1 VVADVRLNAAGAHR
15 KTVIP
20 PNQVEAGIMRNSVA
34 LALAGFLVASSLSAQ
49 GNKID
54 VCTGKAPFKVASVAG
69 NKMVVSSG
77 ASPIDRLRNMCAPQP
92 YDFVSEDSKRLLA
105 GIKLAREQND
115 SVSAIRRTFTVLQKT
130 VNDQTLALYKANRD
144 STTYSRTPARAPD
157 AREFFLTDQMK
168 VLREQL
174 TLALRR
180 VATTDQLTRFEANLA
195 EMFKKEGG

>member
-1 VVADVRLNAAGAHR
+1 VVADVRLNTASAHR

-77 ASPIDRLRNMCAPQP
+77 ASPIDALRNMCAPQP
-92 YDFVSEDSKRLLA
+92 YDFVAEDSKRLLA

-115 SVSAIRRTFTVLQKT
+115 SVSAIRRTFTLLQKT

-144 STTYSRTPARAPD
+144 STTYSRTPTRAPD

-180 VATTDQLTRFEANLA
+180 VPTTDQLTRFEANLA
-195 EMFKKEGG
+195 ELLKKEGG